1 MNPKILVAVCHYN
14 HQEFLK
20 QSIESVVNQTYENL
34 DICIVDDGSDE
45 PELFDEI
52 VASFNDSRIRVIKSD
67 ENSGKWWALNKAVE
81 TSDALICTSHD
92 ADDISLPWRIQA
104 QLDCIVS
111 THTVHNLCGF
121 HHCWSEEDI
130 RKNLNHKK
138 PETLNVMGPSD
149 VYNAVMVGW
158 NHPSVN
164 HYFTGD
170 FETAG
175 VSGMFYKS
183 IWDMGIRFY
192 PSAKGLR
199 CLLSEDSDF
208 NFRCTALLQNTSI
221 LAEKPYLYRRETS
234 TNKEEM

>member
-67 ENSGKWWALNKAVE
+67 ENSGKCWALNKAVE

-104 QLDCIVS
+104 Q
-111 THTVHNLCGF
+111 
-121 HHCWSEEDI
+121 
-130 RKNLNHKK
+130 
-138 PETLNVMGPSD
+138 
-149 VYNAVMVGW
+149 
-158 NHPSVN
+158 
-164 HYFTGD
+164 
-170 FETAG
+170 
-175 VSGMFYKS
+175 
-183 IWDMGIRFY
+183 
-192 PSAKGLR
+192 
-199 CLLSEDSDF
+199 
-208 NFRCTALLQNTSI
+208 
-221 LAEKPYLYRRETS
+221 
-234 TNKEEM
+234 